1 MRILIPMSGD
11 LFHYG
16 HVNLFKNIKKKYPD
30 SKITIGLHTDNSVS
44 KYKRIPILTY
54 EERYKIIESCK
65 YVDTIIEFDCEMII
79 DNNFLKKNRIDLV
92 AHAHDNTPEENEK
105 YKQLWE
111 NIPNNFERFDYT
123 EGISTTEIINRI
135 LERNKT

>member
-1 MRILIPMSGD
+1 MNILVTMVGD

-16 HVNLFKNIKKKYPD
+16 HINLLKNIKKKYHD
-30 SKITIGLHTDNSVS
+30 SRIIIGLHTDISVS

-54 EERYKIIESCK
+54 VERYKIIESCK
-65 YVDTIIEFDCEMII
+65 YVDTIIEFDSEITI
-79 DNNFLKKNRIDLV
+79 DNNYLKNNRIDLV
-92 AHAHDNTPEENEK
+92 VHAHDNTPEENKK

-135 LERNKT
+135 LERN